1 MTAVQD
7 RKLQRKLDR
16 LNQDEARW
24 LQKMA
29 FALSKAQETREKLAD
44 ALGEKVDPMI
54 TLDDGTTV
62 SLEEV
67 ERHLRERVDELRTDL
82 GVGNYRFGGG

>member
-7 RKLQRKLDR
+7 RKLQRKIER

-29 FALSKAQETREKLAD
+29 FALSKAQETRQKLAD
-44 ALGEKVDPMI
+44 AVGEEVDAMVM
-54 TLDDGTTV
+54 LDSGEEVT
-62 SLEEV
+62 LEEI
-67 ERHLRERVDELRTDL
+67 ERHLRERVEELRSDL